1 MNNIIVENLMN
12 QVKKLNHAV
21 YYPFTYL
28 VKWDNINKM
37 IFGEKLRNKIHA
49 LFKATEKEKDI
60 SLVKEQ
66 ISTSF
71 NSIFFAVQSGPKLSP
86 FEVLEIVKNNVYCA
100 VKENYPEIR
109 IEILN
114 DTWTLVNWNDKSD
127 MKYVPYYTRF
137 DLKHSNIKNFLNKEL
152 DGKPIKEIVTEGIDF
167 AISSY
172 NKDKNESSQIERIYL
187 AIHPHSVEL
196 VVACPLN
203 LSASVAIGR
212 IKGAS
217 SNDIRTKYTQFKEPN
232 NLFFINKK
240 HFWNPGKFYALS
252 SYPIKQ
258 IRHKDIPTY
267 ENLRNMWNRVKSET
281 YPNEK
286 GKLLEI
292 FSLNLMGTMDSF
304 EILKDKNNKYNINL
318 GFEEIDLT
326 LINKSIDLQK
336 WGQFIKVECKNYKKP
351 IGNDLIRDFSGKL
364 RGDELRLGL
373 LISVD
378 GFGKFSDDLLVR
390 HLAFNKIL
398 IVRISGS
405 EIDDWLNQILKSL
418 YAYDPKKDN
427 KIHNMESMLIHK
439 IYRSELELM

>member
-1 MNNIIVENLMN
+1 MNP
-12 QVKKLNHAV
+12 VKKINHAA
-21 YYPFTYL
+21 YYPFTYF

-37 IFGEKLRNKIHA
+37 KFGESLRNKINT
-49 LFKATEKEKDI
+49 LFAATEREKDI
-60 SLVKEQ
+60 SLVKQ
-66 ISTSF
+66 HISTSF
-71 NSIFFAVQSGPKLSP
+71 DSIFFAVQSGPKLSP
-86 FEVLEIVKNNVYCA
+86 FEVLEIVKSNVYCA

-114 DTWTLVNWNDKSD
+114 DTWTFVNWSDKSD
-127 MKYVPYYTRF
+127 MKYIPYYTRF
-137 DLKHSNIKNFLNKEL
+137 DLKHSNINNFLNKEL
-152 DGKPIKEIVTEGIDF
+152 DGKPIKEIVTDGIDF
-167 AISSY
+167 AINSY
-172 NKDKNESSQIERIYL
+172 NKSKNESSQIERIHL
-187 AIHPHSVEL
+187 AFHPHSVEL

-203 LSASVAIGR
+203 LRASIAIGR

-217 SNDIRTKYTQFKEPN
+217 SFFIRDNFSQFKEKN
-232 NLFFINKK
+232 NPFFIDED
-240 HFWNPGKFYALS
+240 HFWSKGKFYALS

-258 IRHKDIPTY
+258 IRHRDIPIY
-267 ENLRNMWNRVKSET
+267 EKLRKMWDSVKSET
-281 YPNEK
+281 DPNEK

-292 FSLNLMGTMDSF
+292 FSLHLMGTMDNF

-373 LISVD
+373 LISVN
-378 GFGKFSDDLLVR
+378 GFGKFSDDFLVR
-390 HLAFNKIL
+390 YLAFNKKL
-398 IVRISGS
+398 IVRISGY
-405 EIDDWLNQILKSL
+405 EIDDWLSQILTSL
-418 YAYDPKKDN
+418 HTHNSKKDN
-427 KIHNMESMLIHK
+427 IIYNMEYMLIQK

>member
-1 MNNIIVENLMN
+1 MNR
-12 QVKKLNHAV
+12 VKKVNSAA

-37 IFGEKLRNKIHA
+37 KFGESLRNKIRS
-49 LFKATEKEKDI
+49 LFKATEKEKNI
-60 SLVKEQ
+60 SLLEQ
-66 ISTSF
+66 HISTSF
-71 NSIFFAVQSGPKLSP
+71 DSIFFAVQSIPKLSP
-86 FEVLEIVKNNVYCA
+86 FDVLKIVKSNVYC
-100 VKENYPEIR
+100 VIKENHPEIR
-109 IEILN
+109 TEILN
-114 DTWTLVNWNDKSD
+114 DTWTLINWNDKSD

-137 DLKHSNIKNFLNKEL
+137 DLKHSNSKNFLNKEL
-152 DGKPIKEIVTEGIDF
+152 DGKPVKEIVTEGIDF
-167 AISSY
+167 AIRSY
-172 NKDKNESSQIERIYL
+172 NKDKNESSQIERIHL

-203 LSASVAIGR
+203 LSASVAIQR

-217 SNDIRTKYTQFKEPN
+217 SNDIRTKYTQFKKRN
-232 NLFFINKK
+232 NPFFIDED
-240 HFWNPGKFYALS
+240 HFWSKGKFYALS
-252 SYPIKQ
+252 SYTIKE
-258 IRHKDIPTY
+258 IKPKDIPIY
-267 ENLRNMWNRVKSET
+267 INLRKMWDSVKSET
-281 YPNEK
+281 DPNEK

-292 FSLNLMGTMDSF
+292 FSLHLMETMDSF

-336 WGQFIKVECKNYKKP
+336 WGQFIKVECKNYMKP

-373 LISVD
+373 LISVN
-378 GFGKFSDDLLVR
+378 GFGKFSNDLLVR
-390 HLAFNKIL
+390 FLANNKKL

-405 EIDDWLNQILKSL
+405 EIDDWFSQILKSL

-427 KIHNMESMLIHK
+427 KIYNMEYMLIQK